1 MKFRFKVLKNW
12 FHELQYK
19 KFFFWKYY
27 NEDELLSYYVRKNDY
42 FSRWQSEDYYR
53 KYLKKIWEWYEDRI
67 KGIKKDEEWLKID
80 YYIE

>member
-19 KFFFWKYY
+19 KFFFWKCY
-27 NEDELLSYYVRKNDY
+27 NKEVLLSYYVRKNDY
-42 FSRWQSEDYYR
+42 HCRWESEDYYR

-67 KGIKKDEEWLKID
+67 KQIKKDKEWLKID
-80 YYIE
+80 YYVD